1 MCRFVGVLFSQ
12 YDLYVWDGRLGFL
25 NEMPKGLINCR
36 LLSDTKEDIPHRAS
50 EYDDIIRHA
59 ANCKNY
65 L

>member
-1 MCRFVGVLFSQ
+1 M
-12 YDLYVWDGRLGFL
+12 GRNIGILER
-25 NEMPKGLINCR
+25 NAKGTNK
-36 LLSDTKEDIPHRAS
+36 LSDTKEDISHRES